1 MVAAMAPE
9 LGAVSTINTEELKKE
24 LIKLGEAEADVD
36 KWLAHQKYYAE
47 NSDRDLSYTSIASLI
62 SKGEVLIGF
71 YDELSKRQV
80 DAATKDAF
88 LTDTATLLL
97 VLNDM
102 LASEKYMALALKEDN
117 AVPNEFLSDM

>member
-1 MVAAMAPE
+1 M
-9 LGAVSTINTEELKKE
+9 
-24 LIKLGEAEADVD
+24 IKLCEAEADVD

-47 NSDRDLSYTSIASLI
+47 NSNRDLSYTSIASLI